1 MAVGGQKR
9 LIIFNTSIFTGKGDI
24 SIWAKKEIRA
34 GPKQL
39 SNQEPNNNSQIPTLR
54 LNVPV
59 FIYEWQQ
66 FRLFYTTDRWENR
79 RILEESLPQVQA
91 CEILDW
97 LINWLIDWLIDWL
110 CFTPYRQYS
119 SRIHNGD
126 RRIESTLLS
135 EFSSWTDFFHHVVLN
150 LSINVAK

>member
-24 SIWAKKEIRA
+24 SIWAKKEIGA
-34 GPKQL
+34 GPKQQP
-39 SNQEPNNNSQIPTLR
+39 NQQPNTNSQSPTLR

-79 RILEESLPQVQA
+79 RILEPVNLK
-91 CEILDW
+91 ILDW
-97 LINWLIDWLIDWL
+97 LID
-110 CFTPYRQYS
+110 CVS
-119 SRIHNGD
+119 
-126 RRIESTLLS
+126 RRIGNIP
-135 EFSSWTDFFHHVVLN
+135 VV
-150 LSINVAK
+150 